1 MRVQI
6 VAEGTEA
13 SIRILAEPVVILA
26 VIADLGAYP
35 EWSQGIKA
43 VEVLETFD
51 GRPIHARFTL
61 DAGIIRDVY
70 ELAYT
75 WHGLSS
81 VSWTLVKADLLS
93 AMDGSYELSVQDD
106 GSTQVRYQLTVDLRM
121 PMLGMLK
128 RKAEQVIIDTAL
140 KGLKTRV
147 ETDGSHTR

>member
-1 MRVQI
+1 M
-6 VAEGTEA
+6 AEGTQA
-13 SIRILAEPVVILA
+13 SIQILAEPSAILA
-26 VIADLGAYP
+26 VIADLPAYP

-75 WHGLSS
+75 WHGLTS
-81 VSWTLVKADLLS
+81 VSWTLVQAELLS
-93 AMDGSYELSVQDD
+93 AMDGSYELTASDD
-106 GSTQVRYQLTVDLRM
+106 GSTQVSYQLTVDLHM

-128 RKAEQVIIDTAL
+128 RKAEQVIVDTAL

-147 ETDGSHTR
+147 ENHGSPTR

>member
-1 MRVQI
+1 M
-6 VAEGTEA
+6 AEGTQA
-13 SIRILAEPVVILA
+13 SIQIDAEPRAILA
-26 VIADLGAYP
+26 VIADLPAYP

-75 WHGLSS
+75 WHGLTS
-81 VSWTLVKADLLS
+81 VSWTLVQAELLS
-93 AMDGSYELSVQDD
+93 AMDGSYELTESDD
-106 GSTQVRYQLTVDLRM
+106 GSTQVRYQLTVDLHM

-128 RKAEQVIIDTAL
+128 RKAEQVIVDTAL

-147 ETDGSHTR
+147 ETHGSATR

>member
-1 MRVQI
+1 M
-6 VAEGTEA
+6 AEGTEA
-13 SIRILAEPVVILA
+13 SIQILAEPAVILA
-26 VIADLGAYP
+26 VIADLPAYP
-35 EWSQGIKA
+35 EWSQGIEA

-61 DAGIIRDVY
+61 DAGILRDVY

-75 WHGLSS
+75 WHGRTS
-81 VSWTLVKADLLS
+81 VSWTLVKAEVLS
-93 AMDGSYELSVQDD
+93 AMDGSYELTAADD

-128 RKAEQVIIDTAL
+128 RKAEQVVIDTAL

-147 ETDGSHTR
+147 ETHGSHTR